1 MSSNARAR
9 SGKSCAG
16 IGSGAAIAER
26 VLAQEIEIAAAV
38 GLQDLAAVEPC
49 IAALRHRSRC
59 RLAPRQFLRRDE
71 EVEAPILDR
80 EADGVAPAHPRPG
93 PPPSRP
99 PGHQPPQPALSNG
112 PPPPHPTSTP

>member
-59 RLAPRQFLRRDE
+59 RLAPRQFLRCDE

-80 EADGVAPAHPRPG
+80 EADAGAVSHLPQG
-93 PPPSRP
+93 PPRSPL
-99 PGHQPPQPALSNG
+99 PGHMQPKRALSKA
-112 PPPPHPTSTP
+112 PHPPLPD